1 MAGTRRTLTPRQSER
16 RARILQT
23 ARELI
28 NEAGYEGMTTRELAA
43 RANVSPTTLFNLY
56 NTKEELLLAALRE
69 QLAGMNV
76 EMMEATPEPGLER
89 LLAYQ
94 GIIADQ
100 LDRTPAYA
108 RAIVG
113 TLIRGAPGEPMGQ
126 ILLRGFLDT
135 ITECVE
141 VMAEKRQLKDNVD
154 TADLATTL
162 LGAYWGVQL
171 LWDKTILDAKDT
183 RRMNMVSCLS
193 TLIPA
198 TRGKTRKQL
207 EAELDKLR

>member
-1 MAGTRRTLTPRQSER
+1 MAGTPRTLTPRQSER

-56 NTKEELLLAALRE
+56 NTKDELLLAALRE

-76 EMMEATPEPGLER
+76 EMMHATPEPGLER

-108 RAIVG
+108 RAIVS

-141 VMAEKRQLKDNVD
+141 IMAEKRQLKDNVD

>member
-1 MAGTRRTLTPRQSER
+1 LAGTRRTLTPRQSER

-76 EMMEATPEPGLER
+76 EMMAATPEPGLER

-108 RAIVG
+108 RAIVS

-135 ITECVE
+135 ITESVE

-154 TADLATTL
+154 IADLATTL
-162 LGAYWGVQL
+162 VGAYWGVQL